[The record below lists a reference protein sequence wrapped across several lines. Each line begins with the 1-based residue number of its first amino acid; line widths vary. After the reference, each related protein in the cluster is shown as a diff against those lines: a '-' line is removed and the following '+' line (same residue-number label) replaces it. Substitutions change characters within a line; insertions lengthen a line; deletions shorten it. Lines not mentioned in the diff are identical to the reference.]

1 MLAGGGLMAVVSTV
15 PTLFP
20 NLRDQLRDRLDA
32 ADGFED
38 VAVYTAPMGESSA
51 LEAITLVSMDPADE
65 TWAAIAPTLPKEE
78 RYTVRGDVVVVMPG
92 ADEEVAT
99 AARDRVYAIFE
110 HLRAELRADPSVGGA
125 VRICTVLRSNL
136 RQGASPAG
144 RGAVIDFSLAV
155 QARLAP

>member
-1 MLAGGGLMAVVSTV
+1 MAVVSTV
-15 PTLFP
+15 PTLFT
-20 NLRDQLRDRLDA
+20 NLRTRMRTRLDA
-32 ADGFED
+32 ASGFEQ
-38 VAVYTAPMGESSA
+38 VACYTAPMGESSA

-78 RYTVRGDVVVVMPG
+78 RYIVRGDIVVVTPG
-92 ADEEVAT
+92 ADETVAT

-110 HLRAELRADPSVGGA
+110 QLRAEMKADPSVGGA
-125 VRICTVLRSNL
+125 VRLCTVLRSTL